1 MNDNEL
7 YKQARIRVKNKIR
20 NASDK
25 DIIIDQEK
33 EIMYYRKT
41 IEYLK
46 EKTKTFEEDNESPK
60 PYDVTEIR
68 IKNEDY
74 IIKYNRDIDIVL
86 LNVHFI
92 KLVNDKEIIR
102 IAKMNE
108 FDIINITRQKLY
120 EQKHNINVMQNKK
133 EPPLY
138 SINIMPMGER

>member
-7 YKQARIRVKNKIR
+7 YKQARARVKNKIR

-33 EIMYYRKT
+33 EIIYYRKT
-41 IEYLK
+41 IEQLK
-46 EKTKTFEEDNESPK
+46 EKAKTFKEDNELPK
-60 PYDVTEIR
+60 QYENVVEIR

-86 LNVHFI
+86 LSVHFI

-102 IAKMNE
+102 IGKMNE
-108 FDIINITRQKLY
+108 FDITNITRQKLY
-120 EQKHNINVMQNKK
+120 EQKHNINVM
-133 EPPLY
+133 
-138 SINIMPMGER
+138 